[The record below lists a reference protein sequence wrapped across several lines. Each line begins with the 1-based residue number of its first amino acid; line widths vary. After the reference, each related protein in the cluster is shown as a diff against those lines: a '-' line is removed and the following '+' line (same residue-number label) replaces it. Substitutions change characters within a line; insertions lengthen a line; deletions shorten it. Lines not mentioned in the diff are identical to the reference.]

1 MTYVLLLLF
10 ALTVG
15 LVLGL
20 LYFGGLWFTV
30 SRVHEVSH
38 PGYLLAGSF
47 LVRAAVVLSGFAGIT
62 YAFGSRLEVVGL
74 CLLGFTMVRLVLVRR
89 WGRVPRASRQVG

>member
-10 ALTVG
+10 AVTVG
-15 LVLGL
+15 VALGL

-30 SRVHEVSH
+30 SRIHDVSH
-38 PGYLLAGSF
+38 PAYLLAGSF
-47 LVRAAVVLSGFAGIT
+47 LVRAVVVLSGFAGIT

-74 CLLGFTMVRLVLVRR
+74 CLLGFMLVRLVLVRR
-89 WGRVPRASRQVG
+89 WGPVQRTTRPVG